1 MSRVLN
7 QIHLE
12 FSLEKKKLWNS
23 NRQALSKNKQTNKTN
38 KKPKPK
44 PTNKLIRKCTFP
56 NKLKVKLPVAEHT
69 ALCKTYFKAWL

>member
-12 FSLEKKKLWNS
+12 FSLEKKKE
-23 NRQALSKNKQTNKTN
+23 ALELKQTGFIKNQPNKTN